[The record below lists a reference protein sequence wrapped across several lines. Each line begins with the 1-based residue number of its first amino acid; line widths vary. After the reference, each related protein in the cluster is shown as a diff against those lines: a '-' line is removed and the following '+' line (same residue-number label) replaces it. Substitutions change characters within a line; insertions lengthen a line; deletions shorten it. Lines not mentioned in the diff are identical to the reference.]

1 MRFKFRL
8 EKIAN
13 YFTQKEFAKKN
24 ELAKVLRDL
33 AQSKSLKESI
43 ERENLGLLKNQS
55 QKSQVGVEWLKLFMD
70 RIDHNIISLEKL
82 KVVIGEQQT
91 VVDLKRKEL
100 NILSAKKKALETMRD
115 KKMAEFKVIA
125 NRNAQK
131 KLDESFELLK
141 TEKK

>member
-13 YFTQKEFAKKN
+13 YFTQKEFAKKI